1 MRAAENVIYKAV
13 GEELVLLDLERG
25 IYYGLDPVG
34 ARMWQLLA
42 SGSSIE
48 TVVEAM
54 LDEYDVEREQLQAD
68 LESLAK
74 ELREHGLLV

>member
-1 MRAAENVIYKAV
+1 MRPAANVIFKAV

-42 SGSSIE
+42 SGSSFDAVIE
-48 TVVEAM
+48 TM
-54 LDEYDVEREQLQAD
+54 LTEYDVAREQLQAD
-68 LESLAK
+68 LERLTK
-74 ELREHGLLV
+74 ELRERGLLV